1 MSAAVGATY
10 RQPMPARPLQ
20 TDPALWREL
29 AQQLRVDA
37 VRATAAAGS
46 GHPSSGMSAAD
57 LMAVLLAGHLRYDFN
72 HPEDPGNDHLIFS
85 KGHASPLL
93 YALYRAAGAITDDE
107 LLTYRRAGSRLGGHP
122 TPELPWVDVATGS
135 LGLGL
140 PVGVGI
146 ALAGRALERMPYRVF
161 VLAGDSELTEGSMW
175 EAFARADHAGLDN
188 LVVIVDVNR
197 LGQSGETMLGSD
209 TAAYAARVQAFGWR
223 AIEVDG
229 HDVTAID
236 RAYTEALE
244 PDGRPVAI
252 IARTVKGKGVAAIED
267 RNGFHGKPL
276 ADPDAAIAE
285 LGGLRDLR
293 VPPQRPPAALGAS
306 LPPRGRV
313 RLPWW
318 SPGELV
324 ATRRA
329 YGEALRAVGA
339 AEPRVVAM
347 DGEVGN
353 STYSEL
359 FREAFPERYFEM
371 YVAEQQMVAAAI
383 GFQARGRIPF
393 ASTFAAF
400 WTRAHDFIRMAAVSR
415 ADIRLVGSHTGVTVG
430 EDGPSQMALEDI
442 AMFRAVHDSTVLVT
456 SDANQTAALVE
467 AMLDRPG
474 VVYLRTVRMATPVLY
489 APGEHFPVG
498 GSRTLR
504 STPRDSVTLLATGV
518 TVHEALAAADLLATT
533 GLHARVIDL
542 YSVKP
547 LDAATVAAA
556 TSETGNVIVA
566 EDHWAQ
572 GGLGDAVLGALADAD
587 VHARVRRL
595 AVHAMPTSGR
605 PQELLWR
612 SGIDRTWIAAAARDL
627 VDADPQGA
635 ATRQLSIGR

>member
-1 MSAAVGATY
+1 MSA
-10 RQPMPARPLQ
+10 RPPQ
-20 TDPALWREL
+20 TGPALWREL

-57 LMAVLLAGHLRYDFN
+57 LMAVLLARHLRYDFD
-72 HPEDPGNDHLIFS
+72 HPEDPANDHLIFS

-93 YALYRAAGAITDDE
+93 YALYRAAGAISDDE
-107 LLTYRRAGSRLGGHP
+107 LLTYRRAGSRLEGHP
-122 TPELPWVDVATGS
+122 TPRLPWVDVATGS

-161 VLAGDSELTEGSMW
+161 VLAGDSELAEGSMW
-175 EAFARADHAGLDN
+175 EAFARAGHAGLDN

-229 HDVTAID
+229 HDVQAID
-236 RAYTEALE
+236 RAYAEALE

-252 IARTVKGKGVAAIED
+252 VARTVKGKGVAAIED

-285 LGGLRDLR
+285 LGGLRDLHL
-293 VPPQRPPAALGAS
+293 PPQRPPAAPPAA
-306 LPPRGRV
+306 LPPRRPL
-313 RLPWW
+313 RLPSW

-353 STYSEL
+353 STYSGL

-442 AMFRAVHDSTVLVT
+442 AMFRAIHGSTVLVA

-474 VVYLRTVRMATPVLY
+474 VTYLRTLRMATPVIY
-489 APGEHFPVG
+489 APGERFPVG

-504 STPRDSVTLLATGV
+504 SSRDDRVTLLAAGV

-556 TSETGNVIVA
+556 AHETGNVIVA

-572 GGLGDAVLGALADAD
+572 GGLGDAVLAALADAD
-587 VHARVRRL
+587 VGARVRRL
-595 AVHAMPTSGR
+595 AVNAMPTSGR

-612 SGIDRTWIAAAARDL
+612 SGIDRTWVATAARDL
-627 VDADPQGA
+627 AEKATSPAGHRHRA
-635 ATRQLSIGR
+635 AA

>member
-1 MSAAVGATY
+1 MLFTQSHID
-10 RQPMPARPLQ
+10 RH
-20 TDPALWREL
+20 DPSLWREL

-57 LMAVLLAGHLRYDFN
+57 LIAVLLARRLRYDFD
-72 HPEDPGNDHLIFS
+72 HPEDPANDHLIFS

-93 YALYRAAGAITDDE
+93 YAFYRAAGAITDEE
-107 LLTYRRAGSRLGGHP
+107 LMSYRRLDSRLEGHP
-122 TPELPWVDVATGS
+122 TPRLPWVDVATGS

-140 PVGVGI
+140 PVGVGL
-146 ALAGRALERMPYRVF
+146 ALAGKALDQLPYRVW
-161 VLAGDSELTEGSMW
+161 VLTGDSELAEGSMW
-175 EAFARADHAGLDN
+175 EAFARAAHAGLDN
-188 LVVIVDVNR
+188 LIAIVDVNR
-197 LGQSGETMLGSD
+197 LGQSGETMLGWD
-209 TAAYAARVQAFGWR
+209 TAAYAARARAFGWR
-223 AIEVDG
+223 AIEIDG
-229 HDVTAID
+229 HDVEAID
-236 RAYTEALE
+236 RAYAEALE

-252 IARTVKGKGVAAIED
+252 FARTVKGKGVAAIEN

-276 ADPDAAIAE
+276 ADPEAAIAE
-285 LGGLRDLR
+285 LGGARNLRI
-293 VPPQRPPAALGAS
+293 PPQRPTAAGTRRPS
-306 LPPRGRV
+306 PRRTEV
-313 RLPWW
+313 RLPSW

-359 FREAFPERYFEM
+359 FRDAFPERYFEM
-371 YVAEQQMVAAAI
+371 FVAEQQMVAAAI
-383 GFQARGRIPF
+383 GLQAGGRIPF

-400 WTRAHDFIRMAAVSR
+400 WTRAHDFIRMAAISR

-442 AMFRAVHDSTVLVT
+442 AMFRAIHDSTVLVT

-467 AMLDRPG
+467 EMLDRPG
-474 VVYLRTVRMATPVLY
+474 VVYLRTLRMATPVIY
-489 APGEHFPVG
+489 APGDRFPIG

-504 STPRDSVTLLATGV
+504 SSRHDHVALLAAGV
-518 TVHEALAAADLLATT
+518 TVHEALAAADNLAAT
-533 GLHARVIDL
+533 GLRARVIDL

-547 LDAATVAAA
+547 LDTATVIQAAR
-556 TSETGNVIVA
+556 ETGNLIVA

-572 GGLGDAVLGALADAD
+572 GGLGDAVLETLADAD
-587 VHARVRRL
+587 SDARIRRL
-595 AVHAMPTSGR
+595 AVHTMPTSGR
-605 PQELLWR
+605 PEELLWR
-612 SGIDRTWIAAAARDL
+612 TGIDRTWIATAARDL
-627 VDADPQGA
+627 LEQA
-635 ATRQLSIGR
+635 AAPNGHRRTRARAWTWGG

>member
-1 MSAAVGATY
+1 MLTT
-10 RQPMPARPLQ
+10 QPHIDRH
-20 TDPALWREL
+20 DPPLWREL

-57 LMAVLLAGHLRYDFN
+57 LMAVLLARYLRYDFD
-72 HPEDPGNDHLIFS
+72 HPQDPANDHLIFS

-93 YALYRAAGAITDDE
+93 YALYRAAGAITDEE
-107 LLTYRRAGSRLGGHP
+107 LMSYRRLDSRLEGHP
-122 TPELPWVDVATGS
+122 TPRLPWVDVATGS

-140 PVGVGI
+140 PVGVGL
-146 ALAGRALERMPYRVF
+146 ALAGKALDRSPYRVW
-161 VLAGDSELTEGSMW
+161 VLTGDSELAEGSMW
-175 EAFARADHAGLDN
+175 EAFARAAHAGLDN
-188 LVVIVDVNR
+188 LVAIVDVNR
-197 LGQSGETMLGSD
+197 LGQSGETMLGWD
-209 TAAYAARVQAFGWR
+209 TTTYAARARAFGWR
-223 AIEVDG
+223 TIEIDG
-229 HDVTAID
+229 HDVQAID
-236 RAYTEALE
+236 HAYAEALE

-252 IARTVKGKGVAAIED
+252 IARTIKGKGVAAIEN

-276 ADPDAAIAE
+276 ADPEAAIAE
-285 LGGLRDLR
+285 LGGPRDLVIAPRLPSATGTR
-293 VPPQRPPAALGAS
+293 VPLQRRAP
-306 LPPRGRV
+306 V
-313 RLPWW
+313 RLPSW
-318 SPGELV
+318 PLGEQV

-329 YGEALRAVGA
+329 YGEALRAIGA

-359 FREAFPERYFEM
+359 FRDAFPERYFEM

-383 GFQARGRIPF
+383 GLQARGRIPF

-442 AMFRAVHDSTVLVT
+442 AMLRAIHDSTVLVT

-467 AMLDRPG
+467 AMLDQPG
-474 VVYLRTVRMATPVLY
+474 VVYLRTLRMATPVIY
-489 APGEHFPVG
+489 PSGERFPIG

-504 STPRDSVTLLATGV
+504 SSKHDHVTLFAAGV
-518 TVHEALAAADLLATT
+518 TVHEALAAADILAAT
-533 GLHARVIDL
+533 GVRARVIDL

-547 LDAATVAAA
+547 LDTNTVIQAALA
-556 TSETGNVIVA
+556 TGHVIVA

-572 GGLGDAVLGALADAD
+572 GGLGDAVLETLADAD
-587 VHARVRRL
+587 SDALIRRL
-595 AVHAMPTSGR
+595 AVQTMPTSGR

-612 SGIDRTWIAAAARDL
+612 SGIDRTWIATAARDL
-627 VDADPQGA
+627 LEQTPAHNGHHRAHPWMRA
-635 ATRQLSIGR
+635 R